1 MAGGKAATP
10 GAGPRKRDDGD
21 PGARLRLLASATEL
35 FNRKGYAGTTVR
47 EIVAAAGV
55 TKPVL
60 YYYFRNKEGIF
71 LDLMREA
78 LSQFD
83 ALLRESE
90 KSERSAPARLKT
102 LAERMLDLFVA
113 HIEVARLIYSVYY
126 GPPQGAPAFDMD
138 AYHIR
143 FQEAVL
149 RMVEGGIRRR
159 EFRKGNA
166 EDMAWAVIGAIN
178 MAMELHLCH
187 PEKAF
192 GREGLRRLLDV
203 IFSGIAADDHRKR
216 RAGTRGRTLTRK
228 GDAR

>member
-1 MAGGKAATP
+1 MAAGKAAAT
-10 GAGPRKRDDGD
+10 GAGPRKKDDGD
-21 PGARLRLLASATEL
+21 PGARRRLLASATEL

-83 ALLRESE
+83 SLLRD
-90 KSERSAPARLKT
+90 SERSEGSAPARLKI
-102 LAERMLDLFVA
+102 LAERMLALFVTN
-113 HIEVARLIYSVYY
+113 IEVARLIYSLYY

-149 RMVEGGIRRR
+149 RMVEDGMRRG
-159 EFRKGNA
+159 EFRRGSA
-166 EDMAWAVIGAIN
+166 DDMTWAVIGAVN

-192 GREGLRRLLDV
+192 GREGLGRLLEV
-203 IFSGIAADDHRKR
+203 IFNGIAADDRGRR
-216 RAGTRGRTLTRK
+216 RAGTRGRKYMPR

>member
-1 MAGGKAATP
+1 MTGGKAAAT
-10 GAGPRKRDDGD
+10 GAGLSKRDERD
-21 PGARLRLLASATEL
+21 PGVRLRLLASATEL

-55 TKPVL
+55 SKPVL

-83 ALLRESE
+83 ALLRDSE
-90 KSERSAPARLKT
+90 KREGSAPARVKD
-102 LAERMLDLFVA
+102 LAERTLSLFVA
-113 HIEVARLIYSVYY
+113 HIEVARLIYSIYY

-149 RMVEGGIRRR
+149 RMVEDGIRRG

-187 PEKAF
+187 PERAF
-192 GREGLRRLLDV
+192 GREGLGRLLDV
-203 IFSGIAADDHRKR
+203 IFNGIAADNRGRR
-216 RAGTRGRTLTRK
+216 RAGTRGRKYMPR

>member
-1 MAGGKAATP
+1 MT
-10 GAGPRKRDDGD
+10 GARLRKREGGD
-21 PGARLRLLASATEL
+21 PGARRRLLASATEL

-47 EIVAAAGV
+47 EIVSAAGV

-71 LDLMREA
+71 VDLMREA

-83 ALLRESE
+83 ALLVDSE
-90 KSERSAPARLKT
+90 KSEGSAPARLKT
-102 LAERMLDLFVA
+102 LGARSLALFVD
-113 HIEVARLIYSVYY
+113 HIEVARLIYSLYY
-126 GPPQGAPAFDMD
+126 GPPQGAPPFDMD

-149 RMVEGGIRRR
+149 RIVEKGIRRG

-166 EDMAWAVIGAIN
+166 EDLAWAVIGAIN

-187 PEKAF
+187 PEKAL
-192 GREGLRRLLDV
+192 GREGLERVLDV
-203 IFSGIAADDHRKR
+203 IFTGMIDDGRGGK
-216 RAGTRGRTLTRK
+216 RAGSRRRDDMRK

>member
-1 MAGGKAATP
+1 MTGGKAAAT
-10 GAGPRKRDDGD
+10 GAGPRKRETGD
-21 PGARLRLLASATEL
+21 PGVRLRLLASATEL

-83 ALLRESE
+83 ALLRDSE
-90 KSERSAPARLKT
+90 KAEGGAPARIKT
-102 LAERMLDLFVA
+102 LGDRALAFFVA
-113 HIEVARLIYSVYY
+113 HIVVARLIYSLYY

-138 AYHIR
+138 AYHVR
-143 FQEAVL
+143 FQETVL
-149 RMVEGGIRRR
+149 RMVEDGIRRR

-166 EDMAWAVIGAIN
+166 EEMAWAVIGAIN

-187 PEKAF
+187 PEKAL
-192 GREGLRRLLDV
+192 GRKGLVRVLDV
-203 IFSGIAADDHRKR
+203 IFTGIAADDRGGR
-216 RAGTRGRTLTRK
+216 RAASRGRSEKRK

>member
-1 MAGGKAATP
+1 MRVAT
-10 GAGPRKRDDGD
+10 ARTKEAGD
-21 PGARLRLLASATEL
+21 PEVRLRLLASATEL
-35 FNRKGYAGTTVR
+35 FNRKGYAATTVR

-71 LDLMREA
+71 VDLMREA

-83 ALLRESE
+83 ALLDVSGREGG
-90 KSERSAPARLKT
+90 SARARVKI
-102 LAERMLDLFVA
+102 LAERTLSLFDA
-113 HIEVARLIYSVYY
+113 HIDVARLIYSIYY

-138 AYHIR
+138 AYHLR
-143 FQEAVL
+143 FQEVVL
-149 RMVEGGIRRR
+149 RMVEDGLRRG

-166 EDMAWAVIGAIN
+166 EDMAWAIIGAVN

-187 PEKAF
+187 PERAF
-192 GREGLRRLLDV
+192 GRDALERVLDIV
-203 IFSGIAADDHRKR
+203 FAGMVADGAGGR
-216 RAGTRGRTLTRK
+216 RAGRRGRNVARK

>member
-1 MAGGKAATP
+1 MTGGKAAAT
-10 GAGPRKRDDGD
+10 GAGLSKRDERD
-21 PGARLRLLASATEL
+21 PGVRLRLLASATEL

-55 TKPVL
+55 SKPVL

-83 ALLRESE
+83 ALLRDSE
-90 KSERSAPARLKT
+90 QSEGSAPERLKT
-102 LAERMLDLFVA
+102 LAERMLGLFVA
-113 HIEVARLIYSVYY
+113 HIEVARLIYSLYY

-149 RMVEGGIRRR
+149 RMVEGGIRRG

-166 EDMAWAVIGAIN
+166 EDLSWAVIGAIN
-178 MAMELHLCH
+178 MAMELHMCH
-187 PEKAF
+187 PEKAM
-192 GREGLRRLLDV
+192 GREGVGRVLDV
-203 IFSGIAADDHRKR
+203 IFTGIATDNQRKR
-216 RAGTRGRTLTRK
+216 RAGTRGRKDRPK

>member
-1 MAGGKAATP
+1 MTVAM
-10 GAGPRKRDDGD
+10 PRRKEAGD
-21 PGARLRLLASATEL
+21 PGVRLRLLASATEF

-83 ALLRESE
+83 ALLRDSE
-90 KSERSAPARLKT
+90 KAEGSALARIKT
-102 LAERMLDLFVA
+102 LGDRTLAFFVA
-113 HIEVARLIYSVYY
+113 HIEVARLIYSIYY

-138 AYHIR
+138 TYHIR
-143 FQEAVL
+143 FREAVL
-149 RMVEGGIRRR
+149 RMVEDGIRRG
-159 EFRKGNA
+159 EFRKGNP
-166 EDMAWAVIGAIN
+166 EDLTWAVIGVIN
-178 MAMELHLCH
+178 VAMELHLCH
-187 PEKAF
+187 PERAL
-192 GREGLRRLLDV
+192 GREGLGRVLDV
-203 IFSGIAADDHRKR
+203 IFHGIAADGRDGR
-216 RAGTRGRTLTRK
+216 RAGGRGRNDMRK